1 MKNALVIRTYG
12 DPETCTAIAAGMI
25 GNSELQ
31 MVKAEC
37 AKLRA
42 QNDIRAYG
50 SANRFQAACDEL
62 AIKSSPLSTGRC
74 IGPLCGSGRC
84 CGRGCTRPMTFWK
97 GSTGTHEEQGVRSGA
112 RKEPPRVVQGALHL
126 HELRKE

>member
-25 GNSELQ
+25 GNRELQ

-62 AIKSSPLSTGRC
+62 AIKYQP
-74 IGPLCGSGRC
+74 IE
-84 CGRGCTRPMTFWK
+84 
-97 GSTGTHEEQGVRSGA
+97 H
-112 RKEPPRVVQGALHL
+112 GALYWAVMRL
-126 HELRKE
+126 WALLWAGLYAAYDLLEGIDWNA